1 MYAKGTKNYVNFFNS
16 EKDNTEKVAYGRV
29 SVSFKKNGVDGKPL
43 MQDGKPVYEYETW
56 NVRLVG
62 KAKEKFDINPLEDK
76 VSIILTEWAAHVQY
90 NKEKKQSYPYL
101 LVMDYEMN
109 DKNWQIATSTTSS

>member
-1 MYAKGTKNYVNFFNS
+1 
-16 EKDNTEKVAYGRV
+16 
-29 SVSFKKNGVDGKPL
+29 
-43 MQDGKPVYEYETW
+43 
-56 NVRLVG
+56 
-62 KAKEKFDINPLEDK
+62 

-109 DKNWQIATSTTSS
+109 DKNWQKATSS